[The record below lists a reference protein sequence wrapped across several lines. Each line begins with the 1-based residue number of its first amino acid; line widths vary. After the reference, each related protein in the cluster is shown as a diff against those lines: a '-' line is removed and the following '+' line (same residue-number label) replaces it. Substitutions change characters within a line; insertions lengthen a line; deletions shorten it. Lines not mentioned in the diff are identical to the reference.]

1 MLRLLALRVLVHVLG
16 RLPARVLFAAADIAG
31 SLAWYASPRLQ
42 RTTRDHM
49 RHVLLRDDRDGPAP
63 ADARAIDRAARAC
76 VRSAARYY
84 ADFARTVHL
93 TQQQAFDEVESFE
106 GMDHLYAAIDRG
118 CGVVLLSAHLGS
130 PEYIFR
136 SAGYLG
142 LEFLVLTEALSP
154 PAVHDFVHGVRRAP
168 GVRFVPASGAAL
180 RESLRQLRSGGVVAV
195 TGDRDIQ
202 QRGMAVAFFGERT
215 RLPTGPLELALRT
228 QASLVPGF
236 VTRTGDGRY
245 RVVFR
250 PALALSRSGDREADV
265 AAGMQ
270 AVARALE
277 EGIAAAPE
285 QWFAMEPI
293 WSGLEAAGARVQ

>member
-1 MLRLLALRVLVHVLG
+1 M
-16 RLPARVLFAAADIAG
+16 
-31 SLAWYASPRLQ
+31 
-42 RTTRDHM
+42 
-49 RHVLLRDDRDGPAP
+49 
-63 ADARAIDRAARAC
+63 
-76 VRSAARYY
+76 RSAARYY

-106 GMDHLYAAIDRG
+106 GLDHFYAAIDRG

-142 LEFLVLTEALSP
+142 LDFLVLTEPLSP
-154 PAVHDFVHGVRRAP
+154 PAVHDFIHAVRRAP
-168 GVRFVPASGAAL
+168 GVRFEPASGSAL

-202 QRGMAVAFFGERT
+202 QSGMAVAFFGERA
-215 RLPTGPLELALRT
+215 RLPTGPVELALRT
-228 QASLVPGF
+228 GASLVPGF
-236 VTRTGDGRY
+236 VTRTNDGRY

-250 PALALSRSGDREADV
+250 PALALSRGGDKAADV
-265 AAGMQ
+265 AEGMR

-277 EGIAAAPE
+277 EAIAAAPE
-285 QWFAMEPI
+285 QWFALAPV
-293 WSGLEAAGARVQ
+293 WSGLEPASARVQ